1 MATKKT
7 TAMKKKSSLKR
18 SRSAKK
24 MIPAVRY
31 LRYDLVNS
39 ATPGTETSHFI
50 DLARDLSILN
60 RRLMRQGR
68 TYHVKRVT
76 VVSKNTQNFGNRI
89 SFSTIPD
96 SWVSHGAWGRGMKT
110 WQLMNKE
117 ATQNL
122 TNDISAKWQDFKV
135 YMSNDHRA
143 SSNIL
148 RPIDNGG
155 IVAANGEWTY
165 TILVSPDGTTGADPF
180 GLHMLGDHAGTGP
193 GAWTS
198 IGLIQS
204 YGNSRATVDN
214 DQPNVPGTAS
224 DDPLLNVFDYGTTV
238 DEVIDR
244 LETEND
250 NPPYDAS
257 LYPGAAGNMA
267 KPLVVQDTTLVDG
280 KATVGGF
287 GALCGLIEVE
297 STATEA
303 ADVYSILVELAPGS
317 YRGVKADVI

>member
-1 MATKKT
+1 MASKRSSKKT
-7 TAMKKKSSLKR
+7 T
-18 SRSAKK
+18 
-24 MIPAVRY
+24 PAVRY
-31 LRYDLVNS
+31 LRYELTNS
-39 ATPGTETSHFI
+39 GTPGTETSHFV

-76 VVSKNTQNFGNRI
+76 IVSKNTTNFGNRV
-89 SFSTIPD
+89 SFSTIPE
-96 SWVSHGAWGRGMKT
+96 SWVAQNSWSRGFKT

-117 ATQNL
+117 ATHNL

-143 SSNIL
+143 SSNVL
-148 RPIDNGG
+148 RPLDNGG
-155 IVAANGEWTY
+155 NVAVDGEWTY
-165 TILVSPDGTTGADPF
+165 TILISPDGTTGADPF
-180 GLHMLGDHAGTGP
+180 ALHMLGDHAGTGP
-193 GAWTS
+193 GAWQS
-198 IGLIQS
+198 IGLVNS
-204 YGNSRATVDN
+204 YGASRATVDN

-224 DDPLLNVFDYGTTV
+224 DDPLLNVFDYGTTI

-250 NPPYDAS
+250 NPPYDAAE
-257 LYPGAAGNMA
+257 YPGGPGNMA

-287 GALCGLIEVE
+287 NAMCGLIEIE
-297 STATEA
+297 STATLEN
-303 ADVYSILVELAPGS
+303 DVYSILVELSPGS
-317 YRGVKADVI
+317 YRGIKAEVI

>member
-1 MATKKT
+1 MAAAKKT
-7 TAMKKKSSLKR
+7 AMTKKSSGKR
-18 SRSAKK
+18 RGSTKK
-24 MIPAVRY
+24 KHTPAVRY
-31 LRYDLVNS
+31 LRYDLVNGN
-39 ATPGTETSHFI
+39 ANTETSHFI
-50 DLARDLSILN
+50 DLSRDLSIVN

-68 TYHVKRVT
+68 SYHVKRIT
-76 VVSKNTQNFGNRI
+76 IVSKNTQNFGNRI
-89 SFSTIPD
+89 SFSTIPE
-96 SWVSHGAWGRGMKT
+96 SWVASGAWSRGMKT

-155 IVAANGEWTY
+155 TEAVDGEWTY

-180 GLHMLGDHAGTGP
+180 SLHMLGDHAGSGA
-193 GAWTS
+193 GAWQS

-250 NPPYDAS
+250 NPPYSAD
-257 LYPGAAGNMA
+257 LYPGADGNMA

-287 GALCGLIEVE
+287 NAMCGLIEVE
-297 STATEA
+297 STATETS
-303 ADVYSILVELAPGS
+303 DVYSILVELSPGS
-317 YRGVKADVI
+317 YRGIKADVI

>member
-1 MATKKT
+1 MAARKSS
-7 TAMKKKSSLKR
+7 KKKHT
-18 SRSAKK
+18 
-24 MIPAVRY
+24 PAVRY
-31 LRYDLVNS
+31 LRYDLVNGN
-39 ATPGTETSHFI
+39 AEQETSHFI

-76 VVSKNTQNFGNRI
+76 VISKNTENLGNRI
-89 SFSTIPD
+89 SFSTIPE
-96 SWVSHGAWGRGMKT
+96 SWVAASAWSRGMKT

-117 ATQNL
+117 ATHNL
-122 TNDISAKWQDFKV
+122 TNDISGTWSDFKV
-135 YMSNDHRA
+135 YMSNDHRG

-155 IVAANGEWTY
+155 DEAVDGEWTY
-165 TILVSPDGTTGADPF
+165 TVLVSPDGTTGDDTFA
-180 GLHMLGDHAGTGP
+180 LHMLGATVGSP
-193 GAWTS
+193 GAITS
-198 IGLIQS
+198 AGLIQS
-204 YGNSRATVDN
+204 YGATRATVDG

-224 DDPLLNVFDYGTTV
+224 DDPLLNVFDYGTTI

-250 NPPYDAS
+250 NPPYSAS
-257 LYPGAAGNMA
+257 TYPGADGNMA
-267 KPLVVQDTTLVDG
+267 KPLVVQDTTIVDG

-287 GALCGLIEVE
+287 SAMCGLIEVE
-297 STATEA
+297 SVSPIAN
-303 ADVYSILVELAPGS
+303 DIYSILVEVAPGN